1 MMTFLVCTLLALGAA
16 LAGRLRWRAGRSALR
31 EELTEARLEPQG
43 EPYDGFRLEGLPPP
57 VQRYLRA
64 ALKPGRPLVAAA
76 SLRQTGTFNLSATG
90 ERWRPFTAT
99 QRVVTRRPGFLW
111 EARIAMAPGLAVHV
125 HDAYVAGEGC
135 LQAALGGFYALVRER
150 DAHGLAQGELLRYL
164 AETAWYPTALLPGQG
179 VAWEPV
185 DDHSATATL
194 RDGPLTASLRFHFND
209 EDRIAS
215 IRAEARI
222 RKVGDLATAL
232 PWEGRFW
239 NYTEVEGMVLPLEGE
254 VAWVTPEGV
263 RPYWRGR
270 VTEVTFDPGPTRS

>member
-1 MMTFLVCTLLALGAA
+1 MMIFLICALLTLAA
-16 LAGRLRWRAGRSALR
+16 VLAGRLRWRAGRGALR
-31 EELTEARLEPQG
+31 KELAAARLEPQG
-43 EPYDGFRLEGLPPP
+43 EPYDGSALEGLPPP

-64 ALKPGRPLVAAA
+64 VLKPGRSLVTAA

-99 QRVVTRRPGFLW
+99 QRVVTHRPGFLW

-135 LQAALGGFYALVRER
+135 LQVALGGLYSLVRER
-150 DAHGLAQGELLRYL
+150 DAAGLAQGELLRFL

-179 VAWEPV
+179 VDWEPG

-194 RDGPLTASLRFHFND
+194 RDGDLAASLRFHFND
-209 EDRIAS
+209 EDLIAS
-215 IRAEARI
+215 IRAEVRI
-222 RKVGDLATAL
+222 RKIGDLATAL

-239 NYTEVEGMVLPLEGE
+239 QYAEVEGMVVPLQGE

-263 RPYWRGR
+263 RPYWRGQ
-270 VTEVTFDPGPTRS
+270 VTDITFEPGPTRS